1 MRAVP
6 ITVTALA
13 VAFALTACD
22 DGGDA
27 GSSAPSAAKTKQSS
41 GTGACRLDGVGVQVG
56 PASEA
61 PAAGDTGVVPVTL
74 TNRGATCTL
83 KGFPGIELTTGDASF
98 EVAGNKA
105 ANPLKL
111 TLRKGETATFAV
123 TYVRGAAGGDKSAAV
138 TDMNISLPGSDAQS
152 GSAWKYGDV
161 ALKTAKTPDASV
173 NAFQRAGD

>member
-1 MRAVP
+1 M
-6 ITVTALA
+6 
-13 VAFALTACD
+13 
-22 DGGDA
+22 
-27 GSSAPSAAKTKQSS
+27 
-41 GTGACRLDGVGVQVG
+41 QVG